1 VADQAVTRALRFVGR
16 LGIAAVGLAAIGL
29 ALVYVIAWIPAWPL
43 ALFEHFRV
51 QYVVIGAVVTG
62 LTAAL
67 RMRGYVDIAAIA
79 TLLHAL
85 PVAADVCQPA
95 QAGPADGVALRVL
108 VLNVHTESTGFDA
121 VRRLIADEQPDL
133 IGLVEVDRRWLAGVA
148 AAVAEYPGRIEQP
161 RDDNFGVAL
170 YARGEL
176 RGAAELAGSEV
187 PTVFAELT
195 LRGAR
200 LRVILTHPP
209 PPVSGGTLA
218 MQYRQLAAIAPR
230 AAGAE
235 PVVIMGDFNA
245 TPWSRPFA
253 WLRERTALCDSRAG
267 FGIQASFPAMSAVM
281 RIPIDHLLASC
292 AIGVRD
298 RRIGRDVGSDH
309 LPVLLELVVPRSPA
323 VAPLP
328 PAR

>member
-1 VADQAVTRALRFVGR
+1 MVALRFVGR

-29 ALVYVIAWIPAWPL
+29 ALGYVIAWIPAWPW

-62 LTAAL
+62 LAAAL

-79 TLLHAL
+79 TLLHGL
-85 PVAADVCQPA
+85 PVAADLCQSPGEA
-95 QAGPADGVALRVL
+95 PADGVALRVL
-108 VLNVHTESTGFDA
+108 VLNVHTESTGFDQ
-121 VRRLIADEQPDL
+121 VRQLITDEKPDL

-148 AAVAEYPGRIEQP
+148 AAVADYPGRIEWP

-176 RGAAELAGSEV
+176 RGAAEFAGSEL
-187 PTVFAELT
+187 PTVFAELA

-209 PPVSGGTLA
+209 PPISRGTLA
-218 MQYRQLAAIAPR
+218 MQVDELAAIAPR
-230 AAGAE
+230 AVGAE
-235 PVVIMGDFNA
+235 PVVVMGDFNA
-245 TPWSRPFA
+245 TPWSRPFVA
-253 WLRERTALCDSRAG
+253 FRERTGLCDSRAG
-267 FGIQASFPAMSAVM
+267 FGIQPSFPSASAVV

-292 AIGVRD
+292 SIGVTD

-309 LPVLLELVVPRSPA
+309 LPVLLELVVPRGAA